1 MVKDHSLDLA
11 QMAAGIVTDV
21 MGSGL
26 TARTLYSTDGN
37 HIIMEFDGYPLFN
50 SSRRGKVFVQFPRS
64 TFYVRRGTVHLTP
77 IQQAQCRYYQEELGR
92 PLAHPHIFT
101 DGHPCWSKAERL
113 RPVDFIANII
123 ETLSLQNVTEASVL
137 IGLCANSMM
146 GMRLD
151 ALENAKVQQ
160 EKVID
165 TLRCQPVIRDRI
177 KLERYIDK
185 RWRGKIDVFMKYI
198 EGGEA

>member
-1 MVKDHSLDLA
+1 MVRDHSLDLA

-26 TARTLYSTDGN
+26 TARALYSTDGN

-64 TFYVRRGTVHLTP
+64 TFYVRRGAVHLTP
-77 IQQAQCRYYQEELGR
+77 IQQAQCRYYQEEWGK
-92 PLAHPHIFT
+92 PLAHPHVFT
-101 DGHPCWSKAERL
+101 DGHPCWSQAERM

-137 IGLCANSMM
+137 IGRCASSVM
-146 GMRLD
+146 GTGLE
-151 ALENAKVQQ
+151 ALEEAKVQQ
-160 EKVID
+160 EKVIN
-165 TLRCQPVIRDRI
+165 TLKCQPIIRDRI

-185 RWRGKIDVFMKYI
+185 RWKGKIDMFMKYI
-198 EGGEA
+198 GG